1 MKKLLPISV
10 FLLSALA
17 VSATPVLFSS
27 QSLTGSVNN
36 RSILVQP
43 DRVQNP
49 LVLGTN
55 LVPVFDFSVQPVGG
69 QVITN
74 LLPWGY
80 TITVS
85 GWPRSAHI
93 IVPDSTN
100 TINVATLINTNAFA
114 PLNIYLTGSSG
125 GGLPVTNNGVTWFYD
140 SLGGLRWTN
149 TANGANGLL
158 GYDGHV
164 KFTDQF
170 GNVIKSDTNGL
181 AVNGNYVLTAIP
193 TTYAL
198 KSDVTN
204 ITAAFMS
211 GLTNLTMPF
220 YLTGQDTDGG
230 ATSPGRLKFYEGT
243 IFGQPESFGMRADP
257 NFDLDFI
264 TSAAGTIF
272 FYYADTTNLMLHL
285 GPAGAI
291 FNETVTAPNYA
302 TSQGAFIASDSSVE
316 LFDSIYGG
324 DVFRWLVGG
333 NDFAMFGTNGSYIR
347 ILPNPVINGF
357 IITNMV
363 GRIVNA
369 NLPVGNAPGTFTN
382 TAPIQAA
389 QVVGVVTNAQFAQKA
404 TNAPD
409 GNVSAS
415 LNNATNIANSVTT
428 VPAQAS
434 AIVLAGGGV
443 TTNLWPTVYHTNGT
457 ATYYTNSGTDA
468 SRGDSLYL
476 ACSNMLA
483 GETIS
488 VPSGNFLMHTIG
500 INLANNATY
509 NFNNSYLYIDSTS
522 TNTASPTSIYAYT
535 LFYAPLNTSF
545 GWKIIGTATFDG
557 RKIAGAGSFL
567 SGGGMCCILNQNAPN
582 TLVQNI
588 TMQNWTGG
596 GFMTLNGPSVQGQ
609 TETVCN
615 SVSALTNNIGFYVSG
630 EYGKF
635 IGCISSFNT
644 NGFKIF
650 GGNNVF
656 EGCSASANVTGV
668 ELLYKQ
674 NGGHGSWIGGDM
686 NHCGTSLLVDTNF
699 NVGVVAGGF
708 SFIGAHAYVGT
719 MSLGGCGISWIGGDI
734 TSTIQA
740 TSAGAFSG
748 KNYFD
753 GVCFPN
759 GVTNTLNLSASDR
772 TNIVLTRCFDLTNI
786 YPSDVILATTLT
798 MLGGSI
804 SPGVSL
810 PPSIS
815 LNALNF
821 ALADTNIYSSFA
833 VFPTTATRNDFT
845 SSLGYEFG
853 VNNTIT
859 VTNIGRLYV
868 AGNSQNH
875 PAELWDM
882 TGGFLMASNTIL
894 NSSASDANGY
904 KYAALTATNLIP
916 GRLYAITINETS
928 GGDTWRDVAAASFSN
943 PIYYYG
949 YAFGASGAPPNNLG
963 SNGLIFDAPVIQYT
977 ITSGLTVNGFG
988 SYATNTFTMGSTGF
1002 TNKSSLN
1009 LQVFEMTGT
1018 SVVYTNPASGYGFS
1032 FGSPSVLGVTF
1043 VLKPNCFIKGT
1054 AMAAAGIEAQ

>member
-389 QVVGVVTNAQFAQKA
+389 QVVGVVTNAQFAKLA

-415 LNNATNIANSVTT
+415 LNNATNIAATIYSQNPSNYISPTT
-428 VPAQAS
+428 IPAYVLTNNGSAS
-434 AIVLAGGGV
+434 GMVFNRTNYYSDFYNGNTSSGNYKSYQVGDTVYFVGPLGGV
-443 TTNLWPTVYHTNGT
+443 FSMRE
-457 ATYYTNSGTDA
+457 NSGNPLVLN
-468 SRGDSLYL
+468 GDGSQL
-476 ACSNMLA
+476 
-483 GETIS
+483 
-488 VPSGNFLMHTIG
+488 
-500 INLANNATY
+500 INIRYAKTL
-509 NFNNSYLYIDSTS
+509 TS
-522 TNTASPTSIYAYT
+522 TNISFVPTVNPDGSTNWTATITNLPPLPTLTGSNVISYLVRTPRIYSTPGGIVNDENADFPLISGIKGNFYPSGVLHCFNFDFSIFASSPYTNFTLDARVYVTNANAVLNENISLSIFT
-535 LFYAPLNTSF
+535 NGLNGGRGGVYQVTANSQIF
-545 GWKIIGTATFDG
+545 SYGAGTNDYDMPTKFAIPNAIKTNATGTATFYFYNNG
-557 RKIAGAGSFL
+557 TTNF
-567 SGGGMCCILNQNAPN
+567 
-582 TLVQNI
+582 
-588 TMQNWTGG
+588 WTG
-596 GFMTLNGPSVQGQ
+596 
-609 TETVCN
+609 TV
-615 SVSALTNNIGFYVSG
+615 I
-630 EYGKF
+630 
-635 IGCISSFNT
+635 
-644 NGFKIF
+644 
-650 GGNNVF
+650 
-656 EGCSASANVTGV
+656 
-668 ELLYKQ
+668 
-674 NGGHGSWIGGDM
+674 
-686 NHCGTSLLVDTNF
+686 
-699 NVGVVAGGF
+699 
-708 SFIGAHAYVGT
+708 
-719 MSLGGCGISWIGGDI
+719 
-734 TSTIQA
+734 
-740 TSAGAFSG
+740 
-748 KNYFD
+748 
-753 GVCFPN
+753 
-759 GVTNTLNLSASDR
+759 VTN
-772 TNIVLTRCFDLTNI
+772 
-786 YPSDVILATTLT
+786 
-798 MLGGSI
+798 
-804 SPGVSL
+804 SP
-810 PPSIS
+810 
-815 LNALNF
+815 
-821 ALADTNIYSSFA
+821 
-833 VFPTTATRNDFT
+833 
-845 SSLGYEFG
+845 
-853 VNNTIT
+853 
-859 VTNIGRLYV
+859 
-868 AGNSQNH
+868 Q
-875 PAELWDM
+875 
-882 TGGFLMASNTIL
+882 
-894 NSSASDANGY
+894 
-904 KYAALTATNLIP
+904 
-916 GRLYAITINETS
+916 
-928 GGDTWRDVAAASFSN
+928 
-943 PIYYYG
+943 
-949 YAFGASGAPPNNLG
+949 
-963 SNGLIFDAPVIQYT
+963 
-977 ITSGLTVNGFG
+977 
-988 SYATNTFTMGSTGF
+988 
-1002 TNKSSLN
+1002 
-1009 LQVFEMTGT
+1009 
-1018 SVVYTNPASGYGFS
+1018 
-1032 FGSPSVLGVTF
+1032 
-1043 VLKPNCFIKGT
+1043 
-1054 AMAAAGIEAQ
+1054 